1 MQTFFPVAGDA
12 EASLLYLDER
22 RRRNQINE
30 TFVILNTLL
39 SNRTTGWPDHP
50 ATLMWEGYTE
60 ALASY
65 GLINALM
72 FDGYARQRLLFSEV
86 VNAAQPPGL
95 VLWPKWT
102 RDDRVAQSHRSNLY
116 RKLPSYYASTPP
128 QGYVWPVWRRVKVGG
143 YLLGNGPIEGAYV
156 GRIIGVSKTAL
167 TLISN
172 PPEKGLDVRFSA
184 TRTISLA
191 SAWEPGRYYYEAPI
205 TT

>member
-39 SNRTTGWPDHP
+39 SGRTTGWPNHP

-72 FDGYARQRLLFSEV
+72 FEGYTMQRLLFSEV
-86 VNAAQPPGL
+86 VNAAEPPGL

-116 RKLPSYYASTPP
+116 RKLPNYYAPAPP

-143 YLLGNGPIEGAYV
+143 YLLGTGFDGLYRGRIVSMTKTGLRLMTETPEPGSYV
-156 GRIIGVSKTAL
+156 GYSADRLLTWAQAL
-167 TLISN
+167 
-172 PPEKGLDVRFSA
+172 
-184 TRTISLA
+184 
-191 SAWEPGRYYYEAPI
+191 EPGRYYYEAPLA
-205 TT
+205 